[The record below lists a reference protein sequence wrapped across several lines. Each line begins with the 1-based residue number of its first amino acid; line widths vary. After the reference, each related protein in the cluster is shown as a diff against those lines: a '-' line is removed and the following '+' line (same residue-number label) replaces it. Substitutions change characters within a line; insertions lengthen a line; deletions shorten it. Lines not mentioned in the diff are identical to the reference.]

1 MKFHELELTSKKKG
15 NRVGR
20 GISAGQGKT
29 AGRGT
34 KGQKS
39 RTGKKIS
46 PGFEGG
52 QTKLSLRL
60 PKKRGFTAKNPIR
73 YEVINLADLAR
84 ISSGKIDN
92 SALHKAGM
100 IKREDARVK
109 LLGDGEVSKSY
120 KVILAA
126 VSKTAQAQ
134 LEKAGGSFTLA
145 PKIQKTT
152 KPTVAKPSPTRDNSS
167 ALKN

>member
-34 KGQKS
+34 KGQKA
-39 RTGKKIS
+39 RTGKKLS

-60 PKKRGFTAKNPIR
+60 PKKRGFTAKNPVR
-73 YEVINLADLAR
+73 YEVINLDDLAQ
-84 ISSGKIDN
+84 ISSAKIN
-92 SALHKAGM
+92 NEALHKAGM
-100 IKREDARVK
+100 IKRVDARVK
-109 LLGDGEVSKSY
+109 LLGDGEVTKAY
-120 KVILAA
+120 QINLAA
-126 VSKTAQAQ
+126 ISKTAQAQ
-134 LEKAGGSFTLA
+134 VSKAGGSFEVA
-145 PKIQKTT
+145 AKIKRSA
-152 KPTVAKPSPTRDNSS
+152 KATVAKSSPTRDNSP